1 MKKNYLLVI
10 CCLITATLANAK
22 TWIINNTGNTFSP
35 STITIQ
41 QGDTVE
47 FVLGLTHNVL
57 EVSQATFDANGTTAK
72 ETGFATPSKGGKV
85 FPAQLTVG
93 THYYVCTP
101 HASQGM
107 KGQIIV
113 QNPNSIDEDLEKSE
127 IVISPNPTANL
138 LTIKGLEKVVN
149 ADVNITNANGVSVL
163 TLKNFN
169 SENATIDISSLSAG
183 VYWLTIAD
191 VKKNTYKFVKK

>member
-1 MKKNYLLVI
+1 MKKTYLLVI
-10 CCLITATLANAK
+10 CCLNAATLANAK
-22 TWIINNTGNTFSP
+22 TWTITNSGFVFSP
-35 STITIQ
+35 ATLTIQ

-47 FVLGLTHNVL
+47 FVIGSSHNAV
-57 EVSQATFDANGTTAK
+57 EVSQATFDANGATALQ
-72 ETGFATPSKGGKV
+72 TGFATPSKGGKI

-101 HASQGM
+101 HASFGM

-149 ADVNITNANGVSVL
+149 ADMNIVNANGVSVL
-163 TLKNFN
+163 NLKNFS

-191 VKKNTYKFVKK
+191 VKKYTYKFVKK